1 MEINDRDSLER
12 EREREV
18 QHLAPADDVSK
29 MVTFSKELLDH
40 MDLKF

>member
-1 MEINDRDSLER
+1 MEINDRDSL
-12 EREREV
+12 EREV